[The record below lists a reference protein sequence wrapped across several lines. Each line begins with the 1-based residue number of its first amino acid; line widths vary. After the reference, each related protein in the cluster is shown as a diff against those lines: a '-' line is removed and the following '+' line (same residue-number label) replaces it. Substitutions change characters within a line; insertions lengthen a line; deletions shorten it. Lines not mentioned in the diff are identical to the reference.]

1 MALPIASQPTGSTSL
16 MARLKDSVAGLETLT
31 RTPALRRALPSILVL
46 GMTGLAVGLWLMLR
60 EPATTPIYPGMDDA
74 DKALVMEALTGAGI
88 EAAVDGST
96 GQIVVPADAYH
107 TAVMA
112 LAAQGLPRSAPNGAD
127 LVSNLPMGESRS
139 VEAVQLRQAQELD
152 LARSITEIMG
162 INGARVHLALAER
175 SAFLRDNQPPRASVF
190 LQLAP
195 GRVLDAAQTEAIIN
209 LVSSS
214 VPGMARQDV
223 TVVDQMGRLLS
234 QGSSDPAM
242 MASDQQMQRRLQME
256 TIYRQRIEALLAPI
270 VGPDNLSVQVTMDMD
285 FTRKEIT
292 EERVDPKGSA
302 LLSEQTQ
309 VSENSTGSARGIPGA
324 VSNTPP
330 ADPTLSSTGPAAQGA
345 AAATSAAANTAA
357 AAGAAPAAGSEGSN
371 RSEGVTR
378 NYQVSKSI
386 QTTQP
391 ATAQIVKVS
400 AAIVVRA
407 KPAEEGADPAA
418 PLLPPALQADLE
430 NLTKSAIGFDAAR
443 GDSITVLAQP
453 FADVI
458 ENATPA
464 TSNLDWLPEV
474 LRQLGLLAGLAIIAL
489 GIVRPLLSRMMSA
502 ADPVRAEAADTGV
515 SSVEVGEGDSLDMV
529 QARLDARRQK
539 LAEAALGATASREE
553 KFAVLR
559 QIAADDPARIANV
572 LQRMMKSEQDQYL

>member
-60 EPATTPIYPGMDDA
+60 EPSTTPIYPGMDDA

-96 GQIVVPADAYH
+96 GQIVVPSDAYH

-330 ADPTLSSTGPAAQGA
+330 ADPTLSSTGPAGQGA
-345 AAATSAAANTAA
+345 AAANSAAANTAS
-357 AAGAAPAAGSEGSN
+357 AAGAATASGSEGSN

-418 PLLPPALQADLE
+418 PLLPAALQADLE

>member
-195 GRVLDAAQTEAIIN
+195 GRVLDSAQTEAIIN

>member
-1 MALPIASQPTGSTSL
+1 MALPIASQPAANSSL
-16 MARLKDSVAGLETLT
+16 MARLKDGVAGLETLT

-60 EPATTPIYPGMDDA
+60 QPATTPIYPGMADA
-74 DKALVMEALTGAGI
+74 DKAQVMEALTGAGI
-88 EAAVDGST
+88 EASVDGST
-96 GQIVVPADAYH
+96 GQIVVPSDAYH

-112 LAAQGLPRSAPNGAD
+112 LAALGLPRSAPNGAD

-152 LARSITEIMG
+152 IAQSITEITG

-195 GRVLDAAQTEAIIN
+195 GRVLDSAQTEAIIN

-234 QGSSDPAM
+234 SGSSDPAM

-270 VGPDNLSVQVTMDMD
+270 VGPDNLSVQVTMDVD

-309 VSENSTGSARGIPGA
+309 VSENVNSVARGVPGA

-330 ADPTLSSTGPAAQGA
+330 ADPALSATGPAAQGA
-345 AAATSAAANTAA
+345 AAANAAAANLAGTASV
-357 AAGAAPAAGSEGSN
+357 AGSEGGN

-407 KPAEEGADPAA
+407 KPVEKDADPAA
-418 PLLPPALQADLE
+418 PLLPAALQADLE
-430 NLTKSAIGFDAAR
+430 NLAKSAIGFDAAR

-458 ENATPA
+458 VGATPA
-464 TSNLDWLPEV
+464 GSNLDWLPEV
-474 LRQLGLLAGLAIIAL
+474 LRQLGLVAGLAIIAL
-489 GIVRPLLSRMMSA
+489 GIVRPLLSRMMVA
-502 ADPVRAEAADTGV
+502 ADPVRAEAPDSGL

>member
-195 GRVLDAAQTEAIIN
+195 GRVLDSAQTEAIVN

>member
-1 MALPIASQPTGSTSL
+1 
-16 MARLKDSVAGLETLT
+16 MARLKDGVAGLETLT

-60 EPATTPIYPGMDDA
+60 QPATTPIYPGMADA
-74 DKALVMEALTGAGI
+74 DKAQVMEALTGAGI
-88 EAAVDGST
+88 EASVDGST
-96 GQIVVPADAYH
+96 GQIVVPSDAYH

-112 LAAQGLPRSAPNGAD
+112 LAALGLPRSAPNGAD

-152 LARSITEIMG
+152 IARSITEITG

-195 GRVLDAAQTEAIIN
+195 GRVLDSAQTEAIIN

-234 QGSSDPAM
+234 SGSSDPAM

-270 VGPDNLSVQVTMDMD
+270 VGPDNLSVQVTMDVD

-309 VSENSTGSARGIPGA
+309 VSENVNSVARGVPGA

-330 ADPTLSSTGPAAQGA
+330 ADPALSATGPAAQGA
-345 AAATSAAANTAA
+345 AAANAA
-357 AAGAAPAAGSEGSN
+357 AAGTAAVAGAEGGN

-407 KPAEEGADPAA
+407 KPVEKDADPAA
-418 PLLPPALQADLE
+418 PLLPAALQADLE
-430 NLTKSAIGFDAAR
+430 NLAKSAIGFDAAR

-458 ENATPA
+458 VGATPA
-464 TSNLDWLPEV
+464 GSNLDWLPEV
-474 LRQLGLLAGLAIIAL
+474 LRQLGLVAGLAIIAL
-489 GIVRPLLSRMMSA
+489 GIVRPLLSRMMVA
-502 ADPVRAEAADTGV
+502 ADPVRAETPDSGL

>member
-1 MALPIASQPTGSTSL
+1 MALPIASQPAANSSL
-16 MARLKDSVAGLETLT
+16 MARLKDGVAGLETLT

-60 EPATTPIYPGMDDA
+60 QPATTPIYPGMADA
-74 DKALVMEALTGAGI
+74 DKAQVMEALTGAGI
-88 EAAVDGST
+88 EASVDGST
-96 GQIVVPADAYH
+96 GQIVVPSDAYH

-112 LAAQGLPRSAPNGAD
+112 LAALGLPRSAPNGAD

-152 LARSITEIMG
+152 IARSITEITG

-195 GRVLDAAQTEAIIN
+195 GRVLDSAQTEAIIN

-234 QGSSDPAM
+234 SGSSDPAM

-270 VGPDNLSVQVTMDMD
+270 VGPDNLSVQVTMDVD

-309 VSENSTGSARGIPGA
+309 VSENVNSVARGVPGA

-330 ADPTLSSTGPAAQGA
+330 ADPALSATGPAAQGA
-345 AAATSAAANTAA
+345 AAANAA
-357 AAGAAPAAGSEGSN
+357 AAGTAAVAGAEGGN

-407 KPAEEGADPAA
+407 KPVEKDADPAA
-418 PLLPPALQADLE
+418 PLLPAALQADLE
-430 NLTKSAIGFDAAR
+430 NLAKSAIGFDAAR

-458 ENATPA
+458 VGATPA
-464 TSNLDWLPEV
+464 GSNLDWLPEV
-474 LRQLGLLAGLAIIAL
+474 LRQLGLVAGLAIIAL
-489 GIVRPLLSRMMSA
+489 GIVRPLLSRMMVA
-502 ADPVRAEAADTGV
+502 ADPVRAETPDSGL

>member
-1 MALPIASQPTGSTSL
+1 MALPIASQPAANTSL
-16 MARLKDSVAGLETLT
+16 MARLKDGMAGLETLT

-60 EPATTPIYPGMDDA
+60 QPATTPLYPGMADA
-74 DKALVMEALTGAGI
+74 DKAQVMEALAGAGI
-88 EAAVDGST
+88 EASVDGST
-96 GQIVVPADAYH
+96 GQVVVASDAYH

-112 LAAQGLPRSAPNGAD
+112 LAALGLPKSAPNGAD

-152 LARSITEIMG
+152 IARSITEITG

-195 GRVLDAAQTEAIIN
+195 GRVLDSTQTEAIIN

-214 VPGMARQDV
+214 VPGMSRQDV

-234 QGSSDPAM
+234 SGSNDPAM

-256 TIYRQRIEALLAPI
+256 TIYRQRIEALLTPI
-270 VGPDNLSVQVTMDMD
+270 VGPDNLSVQVTMDVD

-309 VSENSTGSARGIPGA
+309 FSENVNGVARGVPGA

-330 ADPTLSSTGPAAQGA
+330 ADPAMSATGPAAQGA
-345 AAATSAAANTAA
+345 AAANAAAANTAT
-357 AAGAAPAAGSEGSN
+357 AAGAVTAGTEGGN

-378 NYQVSKSI
+378 NYQVSKSV

-407 KPAEEGADPAA
+407 KPLEKDADPAA
-418 PLLPPALQADLE
+418 PLLPAALQADLE
-430 NLTKSAIGFDAAR
+430 NLAKSAIGFDAAR

-458 ENATPA
+458 VGATPA
-464 TSNLDWLPEV
+464 GSNLDWLPEV
-474 LRQLGLLAGLAIIAL
+474 LRQLGLVAGLAIIAL
-489 GIVRPLLSRMMSA
+489 GIVRPLLSRMMVA
-502 ADPVRAEAADTGV
+502 TDPVRAEAADPGL

-529 QARLDARRQK
+529 QARLDQRRQK